1 MFIPLLFTKRT
12 EVQAKLGADLKGSIR
27 ADWTDVE
34 QLFFE
39 TIGYLVRYRTRTWN
53 NLFKLLKDELHIS
66 TDLNPVF

>member
-27 ADWTDVE
+27 AETDVE
-34 QLFFE
+34 PLFFE

-53 NLFKLLKDELHIS
+53 NLFKLLKDEFHIS
-66 TDLNPVF
+66 TDLS